1 MRRLTGNRAH
11 RRRGYALVYVMAA
24 VPLIAVIGNVAV
36 QITGQALRA
45 QRMAVAEAS
54 DDQLRR
60 VMVAR
65 LGQDAERTTTVEGAE
80 SEFGTSLILRAV
92 DGVITYDCASNGVTR
107 VERAGG
113 VEISR
118 TTWEF
123 GYAECR
129 LRLERVPGGGAL
141 VWIRV
146 DHRFQIRKGLSV
158 RRAYATAVGVGKG
171 DGP

>member
-1 MRRLTGNRAH
+1 MRQSAENRAH
-11 RRRGYALVYVMAA
+11 PRRGYALIYLLAA
-24 VPLIAVIGNVAV
+24 LPLIAVIGNVAV
-36 QITGQALRA
+36 QITGHALRA

-65 LGQDAERTTTVEGAE
+65 LGLDAERTTTVEGAE
-80 SEFGTSLILRAV
+80 SGFGASLMLHAA

-118 TTWEF
+118 TTWKF
-123 GYAECR
+123 GYAQCR

-146 DHRFQIRKGLSV
+146 DHGLQIRKGLSA
-158 RRAYATAVGVGKG
+158 RRAYATAVRIGQGG
-171 DGP
+171 RP